1 MDSKGQSMS
10 HQYFIRIHLRITRG
24 LHRVDDFTWD
34 QRVGGIMFS
43 GDTPIDMG
51 HAEIG
56 DEVRLRANGNEFD
69 VVVEIETDGVEF
81 SGTVVRIG
89 PRPCTEAEGVQR
101 GDQVSFSEAH
111 IFQIK
116 RA

>member
-1 MDSKGQSMS
+1 MDDS
-10 HQYFIRIHLRITRG
+10 
-24 LHRVDDFTWD
+24 TWD

-43 GDTPIDMG
+43 GDTPVDMG
-51 HAEIG
+51 PAKIG
-56 DEVRLRANGNEFD
+56 DEVRLKASGNEFD
-69 VVVEIETDGVEF
+69 VVVEIESSGVEF

-89 PRPCTEAEGVQR
+89 PRPCTEADGVHR

>member
-1 MDSKGQSMS
+1 
-10 HQYFIRIHLRITRG
+10 
-24 LHRVDDFTWD
+24 
-34 QRVGGIMFS
+34 MFS